1 MVRGY
6 IEGMQNGG
14 DGLNQG
20 SVISVVKHWVGYGA
34 AENGYDSHN
43 VYGKNAVFPGNN
55 LKEHIYPFTGAF
67 EANVASVMPT
77 YSILKNASF
86 EGKPLEQVGAGFS
99 HQLLTDILRG

>member
-6 IEGMQNGG
+6 MEGMQNGA

-77 YSILKNASF
+77 YSILKNLI
-86 EGKPLEQVGAGFS
+86 P
-99 HQLLTDILRG
+99 